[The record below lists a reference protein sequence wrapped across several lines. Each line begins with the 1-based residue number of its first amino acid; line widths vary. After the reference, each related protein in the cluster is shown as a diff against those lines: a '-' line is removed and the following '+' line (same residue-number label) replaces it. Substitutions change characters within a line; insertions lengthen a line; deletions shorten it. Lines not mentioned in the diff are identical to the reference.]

1 MEWLERLNRS
11 LQYIEDHLDGA
22 VDCKKAAQSACC
34 SSYQYQRLFSALANL
49 PLSEY
54 IRKRRLTLAAF
65 DLQRGAKVLNT
76 ALKYGYESPEAFCRA
91 FAGMHGVPPS
101 LARKHGCTIKAQPR
115 LSFQIVIK
123 GVEEMDYKI
132 VEKPAF
138 QVYGIE
144 RIFDTKDGEN
154 LLEIPKFWTEL
165 KNNGDD
171 DRLKKSAGFP
181 TGLLGLCGYRETGGT
196 TFPYLICC
204 VKTPLGNSEGYTVVD
219 IPASTW
225 AVFSTLPHPAEKT
238 SHTIQDLSCRI
249 YTEWLPSSNCQLSG
263 GFDFE
268 LYYQDAMGCYY
279 EEIWIRVK
287 G

>member
-1 MEWLERLNRS
+1 
-11 LQYIEDHLDGA
+11 
-22 VDCKKAAQSACC
+22 
-34 SSYQYQRLFSALANL
+34 
-49 PLSEY
+49 
-54 IRKRRLTLAAF
+54 
-65 DLQRGAKVLNT
+65 
-76 ALKYGYESPEAFCRA
+76 
-91 FAGMHGVPPS
+91 
-101 LARKHGCTIKAQPR
+101 
-115 LSFQIVIK
+115 
-123 GVEEMDYKI
+123 MDYKI

-181 TGLLGLCGYRETGGT
+181 TGLLGLCGYRKTGGT

-204 VKTPLGNSEGYTVVD
+204 VNTPLGNSEGYTVVD

-225 AVFSTLPHPAEKT
+225 AVFSNQPHTLEETTEK
-238 SHTIQDLSCRI
+238 IQELIKQI
-249 YTEWLPSSNCQLSG
+249 YSEWFPSSLYQPL

-268 LYYQDAMGCYY
+268 LYYQDAMGRYY

-287 G
+287 V